1 MKKYI
6 LPIIIFIVFI
16 VLIAYFYFNKFN
28 FNDEIDYTANRTGFE
43 LENNLILNNDV
54 QNNSVITEEEISSF
68 STNIIDNDND
78 RDTNIRI
85 TCNKINCTIVKNGE
99 EFSFNKVAGNPTP
112 DRGYKKAGV
121 FIDGELKKGYGGG
134 NCQVSTTI
142 YNAVNKIDGIKVTER
157 HEHGKEVGYIE
168 MGKDSTVVYD
178 SLDLKFENNTGYD
191 IKLYVKLS
199 DNKVEV
205 KVNSLKLPK
214 QKSKLTDTRPVKL
227 EDCLFIILNLCHI

>member
-6 LPIIIFIVFI
+6 LPIIILIAFI
-16 VLIAYFYFNKFN
+16 VLVAYFYFNKFN
-28 FNDEIDYTANRTGFE
+28 FNYEIDYNANRLSTE
-43 LENNLILNNDV
+43 VENNKV
-54 QNNSVITEEEISSF
+54 KNNSVANTDVPRAPVIVEKEISSF
-68 STNIIDNDND
+68 STKIIDDDED

-85 TCNKINCTIVKNGE
+85 TCNEINGTIIKNGE

-157 HEHGKEVGYIE
+157 HEHEKEVGYIE
-168 MGKDSTVVYD
+168 IGKDSTVVYD
-178 SLDLKFENNTGYD
+178 DLDLKFRNNTGYD
-191 IKLYVKLS
+191 IKLYAELS
-199 DNKVEV
+199 DNKV
-205 KVNSLKLPK
+205 KVTINKLK
-214 QKSKLTDTRPVKL
+214 
-227 EDCLFIILNLCHI
+227 

>member
-6 LPIIIFIVFI
+6 LPIIILIAFI
-16 VLIAYFYFNKFN
+16 VLVAYFYFNKFN
-28 FNDEIDYTANRTGFE
+28 FNDKIDYNANRLSTE
-43 LENNLILNNDV
+43 VENNKV
-54 QNNSVITEEEISSF
+54 KNNSVANTDVPRAPVIIEEEISSF
-68 STNIIDNDND
+68 STKIIDDDED

-85 TCNKINCTIVKNGE
+85 TCNEINGTIIKNGE

-157 HEHGKEVGYIE
+157 HEHEKEVGYIE

-178 SLDLKFENNTGYD
+178 DLDLKFRNNTGYD
-191 IKLYVKLS
+191 IKLYAELS
-199 DNKVEV
+199 DNKV
-205 KVNSLKLPK
+205 KVTINKLK
-214 QKSKLTDTRPVKL
+214 
-227 EDCLFIILNLCHI
+227 

>member
-6 LPIIIFIVFI
+6 LPIIILIAFI

-28 FNDEIDYTANRTGFE
+28 FKDEIDYTANRTGIE
-43 LENNLILNNDV
+43 LENNSILDNDI
-54 QNNSVITEEEISSF
+54 SSKPIITEEEISSF
-68 STNIIDNDND
+68 STKIIDDDDN

-85 TCNKINCTIVKNGE
+85 TCNEINGTIVKNGE
-99 EFSFNKVAGNPTP
+99 EFSFNESAGNPTP

-157 HEHGKEVGYIE
+157 HEHEKEVGYIE

-178 SLDLKFENNTGYD
+178 DLDLKFENNTGYD
-191 IKLYVKLS
+191 IKLYTELS
-199 DNKVEV
+199 NNKVKV
-205 KVNSLKLPK
+205 KVNKLK
-214 QKSKLTDTRPVKL
+214 
-227 EDCLFIILNLCHI
+227 

>member
-6 LPIIIFIVFI
+6 LPIIILIAFI

-28 FNDEIDYTANRTGFE
+28 FNYEIDYTANRTGIE
-43 LENNLILNNDV
+43 LENNSILDNDI
-54 QNNSVITEEEISSF
+54 SSKPIITEEKISSF
-68 STNIIDNDND
+68 STKIIDDDED

-85 TCNKINCTIVKNGE
+85 TCNEINGTIIKNGE

-142 YNAVNKIDGIKVTER
+142 YNAVDKIDGIKVTER
-157 HEHGKEVGYIE
+157 HEHGKEVGYIK
-168 MGKDSTVVYD
+168 MGKDSTVAYD
-178 SLDLKFENNTGYD
+178 GLDLKFENNTGYD
-191 IKLYVKLS
+191 IKLYAELS
-199 DNKVEV
+199 DKKIKV
-205 KVNSLKLPK
+205 KVNKLK
-214 QKSKLTDTRPVKL
+214 
-227 EDCLFIILNLCHI
+227 

>member
-6 LPIIIFIVFI
+6 LPIIVLIAFI

-28 FNDEIDYTANRTGFE
+28 FKDEIDYTANRTGIE
-43 LENNLILNNDV
+43 LENNSILDNDI
-54 QNNSVITEEEISSF
+54 SSKPIITEEEISSF
-68 STNIIDNDND
+68 STKIIDDDDN

-85 TCNKINCTIVKNGE
+85 TCNEINGTIIKNGE
-99 EFSFNKVAGNPTP
+99 EFSFNESAGNPTP

-157 HEHGKEVGYIE
+157 HEHEKEVGYIE

-178 SLDLKFENNTGYD
+178 DLDLKFENNTGYD
-191 IKLYVKLS
+191 IKLYTELS
-199 DNKVEV
+199 NNKVKV
-205 KVNSLKLPK
+205 KVNKLK
-214 QKSKLTDTRPVKL
+214 
-227 EDCLFIILNLCHI
+227 

>member
-6 LPIIIFIVFI
+6 LPIIILIAFI
-16 VLIAYFYFNKFN
+16 VLVAYFYFNKFN
-28 FNDEIDYTANRTGFE
+28 FNYESDYNANRLSTE
-43 LENNLILNNDV
+43 VENNKIK
-54 QNNSVITEEEISSF
+54 NNSVANTDVPRAPVIVEEEISSF
-68 STNIIDNDND
+68 STKIIDDDED

-85 TCNKINCTIVKNGE
+85 TCNEINGTIVKNGE

-157 HEHGKEVGYIE
+157 HEHEKEVGYIE
-168 MGKDSTVVYD
+168 MGKDSTVAYD
-178 SLDLKFENNTGYD
+178 DLDLKFRNNTSYD
-191 IKLYVKLS
+191 IKLYTELS
-199 DNKVEV
+199 DNKV
-205 KVNSLKLPK
+205 KVTINKLK
-214 QKSKLTDTRPVKL
+214 
-227 EDCLFIILNLCHI
+227 

>member
-6 LPIIIFIVFI
+6 LPIIILIAFI
-16 VLIAYFYFNKFN
+16 VLVAYFYFNKFN
-28 FNDEIDYTANRTGFE
+28 FNYEIDYTANRTGIE
-43 LENNLILNNDV
+43 LENNSILDNDI
-54 QNNSVITEEEISSF
+54 SSKPIITEEKISSF
-68 STNIIDNDND
+68 STKIIDDDED

-85 TCNKINCTIVKNGE
+85 TCNEINGTIIKNGE

-168 MGKDSTVVYD
+168 IGKDSTVVYD
-178 SLDLKFENNTGYD
+178 DLDLKFENNTGYD
-191 IKLYVKLS
+191 IKLYTELS
-199 DNKVEV
+199 DNKVKV
-205 KVNSLKLPK
+205 KVNKLK
-214 QKSKLTDTRPVKL
+214 
-227 EDCLFIILNLCHI
+227 

>member
-6 LPIIIFIVFI
+6 LPIIILIAFI

-28 FNDEIDYTANRTGFE
+28 FKDEIDYTANRTGIE
-43 LENNLILNNDV
+43 LENNSILDNDI
-54 QNNSVITEEEISSF
+54 SSKPIITEEEISSF
-68 STNIIDNDND
+68 STKIIDDDDN

-85 TCNKINCTIVKNGE
+85 TCNEINGTIVKNGE
-99 EFSFNKVAGNPTP
+99 EFSFNESAGNPTP

-142 YNAVNKIDGIKVTER
+142 YNAVDNIDGIKVTER

-168 MGKDSTVVYD
+168 MGKDSTVAYD
-178 SLDLKFENNTGYD
+178 GLDLKFENNTGYD
-191 IKLYVKLS
+191 IKLYAELS
-199 DNKVEV
+199 DKKIKV
-205 KVNSLKLPK
+205 KVNKLK
-214 QKSKLTDTRPVKL
+214 
-227 EDCLFIILNLCHI
+227 

>member
-6 LPIIIFIVFI
+6 LPIIILIAFI
-16 VLIAYFYFNKFN
+16 VLVAYFYFNKFN
-28 FNDEIDYTANRTGFE
+28 FNYESDYNANRLSTE
-43 LENNLILNNDV
+43 VENNKV
-54 QNNSVITEEEISSF
+54 KNNSVANTDVPRAPVIVEKEISSF
-68 STNIIDNDND
+68 STKIIDDDED

-85 TCNKINCTIVKNGE
+85 TCNEINGTIIKNGE

-178 SLDLKFENNTGYD
+178 DLDLKFRNNTSYD
-191 IKLYVKLS
+191 IKLYTELS
-199 DNKVEV
+199 DNKVKV
-205 KVNSLKLPK
+205 KVNKLK
-214 QKSKLTDTRPVKL
+214 
-227 EDCLFIILNLCHI
+227 

>member
-6 LPIIIFIVFI
+6 LPIIVLIAFI

-28 FNDEIDYTANRTGFE
+28 FNDEIDYTANRTGIE
-43 LENNLILNNDV
+43 LENNSILYNDI
-54 QNNSVITEEEISSF
+54 SSKPIITEEEISSF
-68 STNIIDNDND
+68 STKIIDDDDN

-85 TCNKINCTIVKNGE
+85 TCNEINSTIIKDGE

-142 YNAVNKIDGIKVTER
+142 YNAALGVNGLEVTER
-157 HEHGKEVGYIE
+157 HEHDMPVAYVED
-168 MGKDSTVVYD
+168 GKDATVSYG
-178 SLDLKFENNTGYD
+178 SLDLKFKNNNDFD
-191 IKLYVKLS
+191 IKLTCETKDDKVTVKIFRIS
-199 DNKVEV
+199 
-205 KVNSLKLPK
+205 
-214 QKSKLTDTRPVKL
+214 
-227 EDCLFIILNLCHI
+227 

>member
-6 LPIIIFIVFI
+6 LPIIILIAFI

-28 FNDEIDYTANRTGFE
+28 FKDEIDYTANRTGIE
-43 LENNLILNNDV
+43 LENNSILDNDI
-54 QNNSVITEEEISSF
+54 SSKPIITEEEISSF
-68 STNIIDNDND
+68 STKIIDDDDN

-85 TCNKINCTIVKNGE
+85 TCNEINGTIVKNGE
-99 EFSFNKVAGNPTP
+99 EFSFNESAGNPTP

-157 HEHGKEVGYIE
+157 HEHEKEVGYIE

-178 SLDLKFENNTGYD
+178 GLDLKFENNTGYN
-191 IKLYVKLS
+191 IKLYAELS
-199 DNKVEV
+199 DKKIKV
-205 KVNSLKLPK
+205 KVNKLK
-214 QKSKLTDTRPVKL
+214 
-227 EDCLFIILNLCHI
+227 

>member
-6 LPIIIFIVFI
+6 LPIIVIVAFI

-28 FNDEIDYTANRTGFE
+28 FNDEIDYNANQLSTE
-43 LENNLILNNDV
+43 IQNSTVLNTNISNRPV
-54 QNNSVITEEEISSF
+54 VVEKEISSF
-68 STNIIDNDND
+68 STKIIDDDKD

-85 TCNKINCTIVKNGE
+85 TCNEINGYIIKNGE

-142 YNAVNKIDGIKVTER
+142 YNAVNKIDGIKITER

-178 SLDLKFENNTGYD
+178 DLDLKFKNNTGYD
-191 IKLYVKLS
+191 IKLYTELS
-199 DNKVEV
+199 DNKVKV
-205 KVNSLKLPK
+205 KVDKLK
-214 QKSKLTDTRPVKL
+214 
-227 EDCLFIILNLCHI
+227 

>member
-6 LPIIIFIVFI
+6 LPIIILIAFI
-16 VLIAYFYFNKFN
+16 VLVAYFYFNKFN
-28 FNDEIDYTANRTGFE
+28 FNDKIDYNANRLSTE
-43 LENNLILNNDV
+43 VENNKV
-54 QNNSVITEEEISSF
+54 KNNSVANTDVPRAPVIVEEEISSF
-68 STNIIDNDND
+68 STKIIDDDED

-85 TCNKINCTIVKNGE
+85 TCNEINGTIIKNGE

-157 HEHGKEVGYIE
+157 HEHEKEVGYIE
-168 MGKDSTVVYD
+168 IGKDSTVVYD
-178 SLDLKFENNTGYD
+178 DLDLKFRNNTGYD
-191 IKLYVKLS
+191 IKLYAELS
-199 DNKVEV
+199 DNKV
-205 KVNSLKLPK
+205 KVTINKLK
-214 QKSKLTDTRPVKL
+214 
-227 EDCLFIILNLCHI
+227 

>member
-6 LPIIIFIVFI
+6 LPIIILIAFI

-28 FNDEIDYTANRTGFE
+28 FKDEIDYTANRTGIE
-43 LENNLILNNDV
+43 LENNSILDNDI
-54 QNNSVITEEEISSF
+54 SSKPIITEEEISSF
-68 STNIIDNDND
+68 STKIIDDDDN

-85 TCNKINCTIVKNGE
+85 TCNEINGTIVKNGE
-99 EFSFNKVAGNPTP
+99 EFSFNESAGNPTP

-142 YNAVNKIDGIKVTER
+142 YNAVDKIDGIKVTER
-157 HEHGKEVGYIE
+157 HKHEKEVGYIE

-178 SLDLKFENNTGYD
+178 GLDLKFENNTGYD
-191 IKLYVKLS
+191 IKLYAELS
-199 DNKVEV
+199 DKKIKV
-205 KVNSLKLPK
+205 KVNKLK
-214 QKSKLTDTRPVKL
+214 
-227 EDCLFIILNLCHI
+227 

>member
-6 LPIIIFIVFI
+6 LPIIVLIAFI

-28 FNDEIDYTANRTGFE
+28 FNDEIDYTANRTGIE
-43 LENNLILNNDV
+43 LENNSILYNDI
-54 QNNSVITEEEISSF
+54 SSKPIITEEEISSF
-68 STNIIDNDND
+68 STKIIDDDDN

-85 TCNKINCTIVKNGE
+85 TCNEINSTIIKDGE

-121 FIDGELKKGYGGG
+121 LIDGELKKGYGGG

-142 YNAVNKIDGIKVTER
+142 YNAVDNIDGIKVTER

-168 MGKDSTVVYD
+168 MGKDSTVAYD
-178 SLDLKFENNTGYD
+178 GLDLKFENNTGYD
-191 IKLYVKLS
+191 IKLYAELS
-199 DNKVEV
+199 NNKVKV
-205 KVNSLKLPK
+205 KVNKLK
-214 QKSKLTDTRPVKL
+214 
-227 EDCLFIILNLCHI
+227 

>member
-6 LPIIIFIVFI
+6 LPIIILIAFI

-28 FNDEIDYTANRTGFE
+28 FKDEIDYTANRTGIE
-43 LENNLILNNDV
+43 LENNSILDNDI
-54 QNNSVITEEEISSF
+54 SSKPIITEEEISSF
-68 STNIIDNDND
+68 STKIIDDDDN

-85 TCNKINCTIVKNGE
+85 TCNEINGTIVKNGE
-99 EFSFNKVAGNPTP
+99 EFSFNESAGNPTP

-178 SLDLKFENNTGYD
+178 GLDLKFENNTGYD
-191 IKLYVKLS
+191 IKLYAELS
-199 DNKVEV
+199 DKKIKV
-205 KVNSLKLPK
+205 KVNKLK
-214 QKSKLTDTRPVKL
+214 
-227 EDCLFIILNLCHI
+227 

>member
-6 LPIIIFIVFI
+6 LPIIILIAFI

-28 FNDEIDYTANRTGFE
+28 FKDEIDYTANRTGIE
-43 LENNLILNNDV
+43 LENNSILDNDI
-54 QNNSVITEEEISSF
+54 SSKPIITEEEISSF
-68 STNIIDNDND
+68 STKIIDDDDN

-85 TCNKINCTIVKNGE
+85 TCNEINGTILKNGE
-99 EFSFNKVAGNPTP
+99 EFSFNESAGNPTP

-157 HEHGKEVGYIE
+157 HKHEKEVGYIE

-178 SLDLKFENNTGYD
+178 GLDLKFENNTGYD
-191 IKLYVKLS
+191 IKLYAELS
-199 DNKVEV
+199 DKKIKV
-205 KVNSLKLPK
+205 KVNKLK
-214 QKSKLTDTRPVKL
+214 
-227 EDCLFIILNLCHI
+227 

>member
-6 LPIIIFIVFI
+6 LPIIILIAFI

-28 FNDEIDYTANRTGFE
+28 FNNEIDYNANRLSTEVENSTG
-43 LENNLILNNDV
+43 LNNDISKEPV
-54 QNNSVITEEEISSF
+54 VVEEEISSF
-68 STNIIDNDND
+68 STKIIDDDDN

-85 TCNKINCTIVKNGE
+85 TCNEINGTIIKDGE
-99 EFSFNKVAGNPTP
+99 EFSFNESAGNPTP

-157 HEHGKEVGYIE
+157 HEHEKEVGYIE

-178 SLDLKFENNTGYD
+178 DLDLKFKNNTGYD
-191 IKLYVKLS
+191 IKLYAELS
-199 DNKVEV
+199 DKKIKV
-205 KVNSLKLPK
+205 KVNKLK
-214 QKSKLTDTRPVKL
+214 
-227 EDCLFIILNLCHI
+227 

>member
-6 LPIIIFIVFI
+6 LPIIILIAFI

-28 FNDEIDYTANRTGFE
+28 FKDEIDYTANRTGIE
-43 LENNLILNNDV
+43 LENNSILDNDI
-54 QNNSVITEEEISSF
+54 SSKPIITEEKISSF
-68 STNIIDNDND
+68 STKIIDDDED

-85 TCNKINCTIVKNGE
+85 TCNEINGTIIKNGE

-142 YNAVNKIDGIKVTER
+142 YNAINKIDGIKVTER
-157 HEHGKEVGYIE
+157 HEHGKEVGYIK
-168 MGKDSTVVYD
+168 MGKDSTVAYD
-178 SLDLKFENNTGYD
+178 GLDLKFENNTGYD
-191 IKLYVKLS
+191 IKLYAELS
-199 DNKVEV
+199 DNKV
-205 KVNSLKLPK
+205 KVTINKLK
-214 QKSKLTDTRPVKL
+214 
-227 EDCLFIILNLCHI
+227 

>member
-6 LPIIIFIVFI
+6 LPIIILIAFI
-16 VLIAYFYFNKFN
+16 VLVAYFYFNKFN
-28 FNDEIDYTANRTGFE
+28 FNYEIDYNANRLSTEVENSTG
-43 LENNLILNNDV
+43 LNNDISKEPV
-54 QNNSVITEEEISSF
+54 VVEEEISSF
-68 STNIIDNDND
+68 STKIIDDDDN

-85 TCNKINCTIVKNGE
+85 TCNEINGTIIKNGE
-99 EFSFNKVAGNPTP
+99 EFSFNESAGNPTP

-157 HEHGKEVGYIE
+157 HEHEKEVGYIE

-178 SLDLKFENNTGYD
+178 DLDLKFENNTGYD
-191 IKLYVKLS
+191 IKLYTELS
-199 DNKVEV
+199 NNKVKV
-205 KVNSLKLPK
+205 KVNKLK
-214 QKSKLTDTRPVKL
+214 
-227 EDCLFIILNLCHI
+227 